1 MTKLRTAE
9 QTPVDSLRAL
19 CRYETH
25 GGYVWAGVSWDGEL
39 LCVPCLRGN
48 YRQVFRATRDHAK
61 DGFGL
66 QGYTNSGEHDG
77 PAEYCA
83 HCGNEIF
90 ASTETDAS

>member
-9 QTPVDSLRAL
+9 LDALRAL

-25 GGYVWAGVSWDGEL
+25 GGYRWAVVMSDGDL

-48 YRQVFRATRDHAK
+48 SREVFCATRDHAE
-61 DGFGL
+61 DGWAL
-66 QGYTNSGEHDG
+66 HGYTHSGEHEG
-77 PAEYCA
+77 QAVHCA
-83 HCGNEIF
+83 HCGEEIF